1 VHVSVVF
8 SKAFDGL
15 VDLGLLAVRSGV
27 YPGIISG
34 GSKIQGSQWGPGR
47 SPGGVWGL
55 CPQRFYDLTINYVQL
70 YLTLLTTD
78 NAIPHVLTVLKSLK
92 FSK

>member
-1 VHVSVVF
+1 MAYIQELF
-8 SKAFDGL
+8 PEGAKFRGP
-15 VDLGLLAVRSGV
+15 SGV
-27 YPGIISG
+27 
-34 GSKIQGSQWGPGR
+34 QGEAP
-47 SPGGVWGL
+47 VK
-55 CPQRFYDLTINYVQL
+55 FYDLTINYVQL